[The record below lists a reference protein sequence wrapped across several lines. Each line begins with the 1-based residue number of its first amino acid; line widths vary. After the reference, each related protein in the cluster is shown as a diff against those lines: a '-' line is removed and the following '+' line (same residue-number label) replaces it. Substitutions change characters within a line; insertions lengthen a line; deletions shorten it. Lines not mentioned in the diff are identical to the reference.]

1 MKLIP
6 YIIVGLVF
14 TTHLSAAETTAEIK
28 VPFKYGL
35 GKSLFEENCGS
46 CHGVWGKG
54 TDSGPALMHKFYV
67 PSHHGD
73 QAFYQAGLKGV
84 RSHHWNFGD
93 MPPVPGIS
101 SRALDKIV
109 PYIRWL
115 QKETKVY

>member
-6 YIIVGLVF
+6 YIIIGLIF
-14 TTHLSAAETTAEIK
+14 TTHISAGETTAEIK
-28 VPFKYGL
+28 VPFKFGL
-35 GKSLFEENCGS
+35 GKSLYEENCGS

-54 TDSGPALMHKFYV
+54 SDSGPPLMHKFYI

-73 QAFYQAGLKGV
+73 EAFYRAALTGV

-101 SRALDKIV
+101 RRALDKIV